1 MERNLEPKKEKLEA
15 DRRSTQKYDE
25 KVNEWKV
32 WQHSNESLKPNF
44 NVHKFDYFYYF
55 LSE

>member
-1 MERNLEPKKEKLEA
+1 MGFYESFLSKKGVKKNWDCFTLQVSELEHNLEPKKEKLEA

-32 WQHSNESLKPNF
+32 
-44 NVHKFDYFYYF
+44 
-55 LSE
+55 